1 MEKDQ
6 RPILLASRGMHNL
19 PSFSWKCCD
28 VLRAH
33 LSSKMHQ
40 RVAEKKEYLPN
51 VPKLCL
57 QHGHRCLH
65 KMQTIFTAKAF
76 A

>member
-1 MEKDQ
+1 
-6 RPILLASRGMHNL
+6 
-19 PSFSWKCCD
+19 
-28 VLRAH
+28 
-33 LSSKMHQ
+33 
-40 RVAEKKEYLPN
+40 

-76 A
+76 AWNNNEH